1 VRALGRLK
9 IRREATRVRLATT
22 DTFYERAAMP
32 DFSTLTDRQRE
43 IYDFIRDKIE
53 TRGYGPTVRE
63 IGLEFQIKS
72 PNGVMCHLKALEK
85 KGLIIRQGF
94 SARAIQLVDHR
105 PPAAELPLMGLV
117 AAGQPLD
124 AVQQD
129 ERLNFND
136 LFGGRNHFALKV
148 KGQSMIEDHIDDGD
162 YVVIRQQDGAEN
174 GERVVAMI
182 DNEVTLKRFHRDG
195 KQVRL
200 EPANGKMQPI
210 VVDPNSDAKILG
222 VLVGVLRKC

>member
-1 VRALGRLK
+1 
-9 IRREATRVRLATT
+9 
-22 DTFYERAAMP
+22 MP

-63 IGLEFQIKS
+63 IGEAFEIKS

-85 KGLIIRQGF
+85 KGLIIRKGF

-117 AAGQPLD
+117 AAGQPLA

-182 DNEVTLKRFHRDG
+182 DNEITLKRFHREG

-200 EPANGKMQPI
+200 EPANGRMQPI